1 MKYKPGIVMGGKH
14 LVHDCGLSRSIGYFL
29 EPLIV
34 LGLFGKKPL
43 NIRLRGTVFLL
54 FFSASS
60 SLLFIYSVNYIRTK
74 ASISDDKI

>member
-43 NIRLRGTVFLL
+43 NIRLRGTMFLL

>member
-60 SLLFIYSVNYIRTK
+60 SLLFIYSFNYIRTK
-74 ASISDDKI
+74 ASISDHKI